1 MVLQFSFIVN
11 NSEIIHLIANNRL
24 DSLMPFFLELPC
36 DELKQSIMVK
46 VCFTVPV
53 FSFLRR

>member
-1 MVLQFSFIVN
+1 
-11 NSEIIHLIANNRL
+11 
-24 DSLMPFFLELPC
+24 MPFFLELPS

-46 VCFTVPV
+46 ACFTVPV